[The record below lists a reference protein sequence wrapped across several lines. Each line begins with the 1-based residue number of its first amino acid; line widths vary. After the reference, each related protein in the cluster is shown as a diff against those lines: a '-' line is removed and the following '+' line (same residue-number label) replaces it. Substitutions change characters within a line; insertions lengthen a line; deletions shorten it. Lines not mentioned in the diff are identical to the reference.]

1 MTKLFSTFIFLCLI
15 SISLSAQVGIGTAS
29 PDVSAALDVTATD
42 KGLLIPRVSL
52 ASAIPSPAAGLMVHQ
67 TTAPAGFYYYNGT
80 AWTMIGAQGPQGP
93 EGPQGPTGAQGP
105 AGAAGPGVPTGG
117 TANQVLTKVDGTDY
131 NTQWSTPSG
140 GADNL
145 GNHTATQNL
154 NMANFDITNVKEIM
168 PARLRLKI
176 NQTPHTF
183 TSSNVALWTTYAQ
196 IISSNIPTT
205 YTQHTV
211 VKFTC
216 VNNMTMHGFP
226 AGVDGQLLMITNAS
240 ANELVIQLES
250 TDWGQMADGSQFY
263 DPNGAP
269 VTMSGDGFVLF
280 MYDSA
285 ALSGVGAWVIISSTI

>member
-1 MTKLFSTFIFLCLI
+1 V
-15 SISLSAQVGIGTAS
+15 SLSLSLTAQVGINTAS
-29 PDVSAALDVTATD
+29 PNASAALDVTSTN
-42 KGLLIPRVSL
+42 KGLLIPRV
-52 ASAIPSPAAGLMVHQ
+52 ASTGDIASPTAGMMVYQ
-67 TTAPAGFYYYNGT
+67 
-80 AWTMIGAQGPQGP
+80 
-93 EGPQGPTGAQGP
+93 
-105 AGAAGPGVPTGG
+105 TGG
-117 TANQVLTKVDGTDY
+117 TAGFYFY
-131 NTQWSTPSG
+131 NGSWNLVGGSSG
-140 GADNL
+140 DNL

-154 NMANFDITNVKEIM
+154 NIGDFNITNVKEIM

-183 TSSNVALWTTYAQ
+183 TSSNVALWSTYAQ

-211 VKFTC
+211 VKFTS

-240 ANELVIQLES
+240 ANELVINLES